1 MSAGKSN
8 VKGAIYALVAM
19 AIYATHDAVVKHLG
33 AQYSAIQIVFFAALL
48 SFPLLSVILLNDK
61 REGHLRPIHPWWVT
75 ARAVA
80 TVING
85 VTAFYAFGH
94 LPLAQVYPI
103 LFATPLF
110 ITVLSIPVLGERVG
124 WHRWAAVVIGLIG
137 VLIVV
142 RPGQAEL
149 TLGHVAALV
158 SALLGAFA
166 AISVRKIGKDERSVV
181 LLLSPL
187 LGNVLAMGAALPLV
201 WVPLQLADLGFM
213 AIVALFGLTAAFL
226 SILSYRA
233 GEAAIVAPMQY
244 SQILWAV
251 LFGWV
256 LFDERPDAPTLI
268 GAAVVIASGIYI
280 LFREATANA
289 SQNTPVLE
297 ARGRVEMVSTPRSS
311 LLQRALNL
319 TGRSSSR

>member
-166 AISVRKIGKDERSVV
+166 AITVRKIGNDERSVV

-201 WVPLQLADLGFM
+201 WVPLQLVDLGFM

-251 LFGWV
+251 FFGWV
-256 LFDERPDAPTLI
+256 LFDERPDALTLI

-280 LFREATANA
+280 LFRETTANA

-297 ARGRVEMVSTPRSS
+297 TRGRVEMVSTPRSS

-319 TGRSSSR
+319 TGRSTSR